1 MKNRLY
7 TMLYIIYYNISSII
21 KILLSN
27 VIFINDYISSSRIVT
42 LTKQSKMV
50 MELLSHDTLIQNW
63 YKFLL
68 QNISF

>member
-7 TMLYIIYYNISSII
+7 TMLYIIYYSISSIV

-42 LTKQSKMV
+42 LTKQSKMD
-50 MELLSHDTLIQNW
+50 MELLSHDTLIQN
-63 YKFLL
+63 
-68 QNISF
+68 

>member
-7 TMLYIIYYNISSII
+7 TMLYIIYYSISSIV

-42 LTKQSKMV
+42 LTKQSKMD

>member
-50 MELLSHDTLIQNW
+50 MELLSHDTLIQN
-63 YKFLL
+63 
-68 QNISF
+68 

>member
-7 TMLYIIYYNISSII
+7 TMLYIIYYNINSII

-42 LTKQSKMV
+42 LTKQSKMD
-50 MELLSHDTLIQNW
+50 MELLSHDTLIQN
-63 YKFLL
+63 
-68 QNISF
+68 